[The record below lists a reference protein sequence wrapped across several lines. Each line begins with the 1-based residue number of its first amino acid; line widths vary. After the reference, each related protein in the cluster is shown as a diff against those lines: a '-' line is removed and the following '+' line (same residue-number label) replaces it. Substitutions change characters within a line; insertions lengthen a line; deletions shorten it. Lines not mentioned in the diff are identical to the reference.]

1 MTDNINHPSH
11 YGHGR
16 VEVAVAM
23 DILGAPWQ
31 WLGHALKYACRAPH
45 KGQEREDIK
54 KAIWCVSHALEL
66 DPNVTWPDVAM
77 RDRSVLAHALRD
89 GVSDP
94 KLRAFILAIVL
105 AEPRPQGALT
115 RDLVRLCLAL
125 EDAYNDDAPARSS

>member
-54 KAIWCVSHALEL
+54 KAIWCVRHALEL
-66 DPNVTWPDVAM
+66 DRNVTWPNTDPQK
-77 RDRSVLAHALRD
+77 RLVLARALRD
-89 GVSDP
+89 GVSD
-94 KLRAFILAIVL
+94 LRLRTFILAIVL
-105 AEPRPQGALT
+105 AEPAEHVQLVS
-115 RDLVRLCLAL
+115 DLERACKAM
-125 EDAYNDDAPARSS
+125 EDAYNDDE